1 MLSSKGCIEYIERKE
16 NNEMKSIG
24 YNGPI
29 LFSLQIKKLC
39 YNKIKKTFYRKG
51 GGQHKM
57 ADMSKLMYKLQTA
70 LKQKGYIIYINT
82 QQFYSKEQDRL
93 IKVYIL
99 KHGKDELLKTASQI
113 KVVKALNE
121 IWQEV
126 KNEEGDK

>member
-1 MLSSKGCIEYIERKE
+1 
-16 NNEMKSIG
+16 
-24 YNGPI
+24 
-29 LFSLQIKKLC
+29 
-39 YNKIKKTFYRKG
+39 
-51 GGQHKM
+51 M

-82 QQFYSKEQDRL
+82 QQFYSEEQDRL

-99 KHGKDELLKTASQI
+99 KHGKDELLRTASQI